1 MAINMENNKRK
12 QFARIAGGLML
23 VLLLAAGCQQSE
35 SAKMPSTAVQEE
47 DKAARPDA
55 EGEGET
61 AAAQESEI
69 GNMPADTE
77 KVPDLV
83 RDGTSGAG
91 CAFGVMSED
100 FYFYIEE
107 VFSIQG
113 KDGVVVVGVNH
124 NAAMYTG
131 VEVDVL
137 SLQGRQETTI
147 DEIEVWEG
155 GLVDAVAAE
164 SNVGILLGGLTSEQV
179 KRGDMIVLRDC
190 GQVSDQTEMSLI
202 LLETSAAEAEE
213 LLKEGQ
219 SIWLTLFEEPVE
231 AVIESVSLDQEEG
244 KVQLSVKLRESIAF
258 VAQQTALVYGAGE
271 KMIGL
276 AYLSETE

>member
-1 MAINMENNKRK
+1 MENNKRK
-12 QFARIAGGLML
+12 QFTRVAGGLML
-23 VLLLAAGCQQSE
+23 VLLLAAGCQRSE
-35 SAKMPSTAVQEE
+35 SVKMPSTAVQEE

-61 AAAQESEI
+61 AAAQESET
-69 GNMPADTE
+69 GDMSADTE

-100 FYFYIEE
+100 FYFYIED

-190 GQVSDQTEMSLI
+190 GQVSDQTEMSLV

-244 KVQLSVKLRESIAF
+244 KVQLSVKLHESIAF
-258 VAQQTALVYGAGE
+258 VAQQTALVYDARE

>member
-1 MAINMENNKRK
+1 MENNKRK

-23 VLLLAAGCQQSE
+23 VLLLAAGCQRSD
-35 SAKMPSTAVQEE
+35 SVKMPSTAVQEE
-47 DKAARPDA
+47 DKAARPGA
-55 EGEGET
+55 EREGET
-61 AAAQESEI
+61 AAAQESET
-69 GNMPADTE
+69 GDMSADTE
-77 KVPDLV
+77 KVPELV

-100 FYFYIEE
+100 FYFYIED

-179 KRGDMIVLRDC
+179 KQGDMIVLRDY
-190 GQVSDQTEMSLI
+190 GQVSDQTEMSLV

-258 VAQQTALVYGAGE
+258 VAQQTALVYDAGE